1 MIDKISLNN
10 FQSHTDTTL
19 NLSPGIN
26 VITGRSDSGKSAILR
41 ALYYIR
47 YHRPLSNN
55 YPSHWIKDKKGNLSG
70 ESKITITSQ
79 KGTLSKSR
87 TKDSTTYNI
96 NGLEL
101 SAMGS
106 TLPDQVESFFN
117 LSEVNIQRQ
126 FDSHFL
132 LSETPGAVAKFFN
145 DLVHLDEI
153 DLYLSAIDKR
163 KRQTSSE
170 LKSLDASI
178 EETERK
184 LKAFDY
190 LDEAEELC
198 SELQTFQ
205 DLFEKTSVEE
215 AWLKSSLD
223 SYSELSF
230 ELKALPDIAELD
242 RLFEELKA
250 ISSEEE
256 NQTRIFETL
265 SVALIEYK
273 GVKEELK
280 NIPDIEKLESLSGKV
295 EITLKELELY
305 SADLAVLETTL
316 ESYHWTETDL
326 SRIPDIEKLESLS
339 EKASAY
345 SESIAELREQVMSL
359 GDSLGA
365 FEEYS
370 EKGEE
375 LSKLIPEL
383 ESQLPDICPLCGH
396 RREG

>member
-10 FQSHTDTTL
+10 FQSHTNTTL
-19 NLSPGIN
+19 ELSPGIN

-132 LSETPGAVAKFFN
+132 LSETPGAVVKFFN

-190 LDEAEELC
+190 LEKSEELC
-198 SELQTFQ
+198 STL
-205 DLFEKTSVEE
+205 E
-215 AWLKSSLD
+215 AIDQNLEMISGDEALLSDTLK

-230 ELKALPDIAELD
+230 ELKKLPDVSALD
-242 RLFEELKA
+242 RMFEELKA
-250 ISSEEE
+250 ISLEEE

-265 SVALIEYK
+265 SVSLIEYK
-273 GVKEELK
+273 GVKEDLQK
-280 NIPDIEKLESLSGKV
+280 VPDIEKLESLYGKV
-295 EITLKELELY
+295 EITLDELKKVDSDLSIFEVTLDQY
-305 SADLAVLETTL
+305 SR
-316 ESYHWTETDL
+316 TEKNL
-326 SRIPDIEKLESLS
+326 SRIPDIEKIESLS
-339 EKASAY
+339 EKASVY
-345 SESIAELREQVMSL
+345 SESILELREQIMSL
-359 GDSLGA
+359 GDSLES

-383 ESQLPDICPLCGH
+383 ESQLPDICPLCGN
-396 RREG
+396 RREE

>member
-10 FQSHTDTTL
+10 FQSHPDTTL
-19 NLSPGIN
+19 ELSPGIN

-190 LDEAEELC
+190 LDKAEELC
-198 SELQTFQ
+198 ATLEAIDQNLEMLSGDEAILGLTLKTF
-205 DLFEKTSVEE
+205 
-215 AWLKSSLD
+215 
-223 SYSELSF
+223 SELSF
-230 ELKALPDIAELD
+230 ELTALPDIAELD
-242 RLFEELKA
+242 QMFEELKA
-250 ISSEEE
+250 ISLEEE
-256 NQTRIFETL
+256 NQTRIFENL
-265 SVALIEYK
+265 SVSLIEYK
-273 GVKEELK
+273 GVKEDLQK
-280 NIPDIEKLESLSGKV
+280 VPDIEKLESLSGKV
-295 EITLKELELY
+295 EITLDELKKVD
-305 SADLAVLETTL
+305 SDLSIFEVTL
-316 ESYHWTETDL
+316 DQYNRTEKNL
-326 SRIPDIEKLESLS
+326 SRIPDIEKIESLS

-345 SESIAELREQVMSL
+345 SESILEFREQVMSL
-359 GDSLGA
+359 GDSLEA

-383 ESQLPDICPLCGH
+383 ESQLPDICPLCGN
-396 RREG
+396 RREI